1 MTGVRP
7 ARATTGRK
15 PDGAITFRVGVRVAP
30 VNGGGWLTVAPGAI
44 TLDVGRVTRG
54 LSGVREIVHTDREV
68 TLVTERLVPPWFN
81 TSLMV
86 SDGRTA
92 ARVSMPILARGKLRA
107 ALAEAGFEVR
117 ETATWFST
125 ARAEPEPGRAR
136 PAGAQ
141 LPVPRWVLALGVVVA
156 GAIAVLV
163 VSHSPTFVAIAV
175 ASVLLTVVA
184 LLGSR

>member
-7 ARATTGRK
+7 ARTTTGRK
-15 PDGAITFRVGVRVAP
+15 PDGAVTFRVGVRMAP
-30 VNGGGWLTVAPGAI
+30 VNGGGRLTVAPGAI
-44 TLDVGRVTRG
+44 TLDVGSVTRR
-54 LSGVREIVHTDREV
+54 LTGVREIVHTDREV
-68 TLVTERLVPPWFN
+68 TLVTARLVAPWFN

-92 ARVSMPILARGKLRA
+92 AQVSMPIFARGRLRA
-107 ALAEAGFEVR
+107 ALDEAGFEVR
-117 ETATWFST
+117 ETATWIFLAGR
-125 ARAEPEPGRAR
+125 ARAGPR